1 MPPATAAWICIDC
14 ATRYPTKV
22 AWCSHCFG
30 VNRVLLVG
38 QRPVAAIDAEP
49 ESADAA
55 SLAALA
61 GDPVPVRAYPALR
74 IGHGALV
81 VLWGPPG
88 GGKSTMAARWLD
100 AVAGPVLY
108 VSHEE
113 GLGPTLASRLKR
125 LGIGRRDFKLLGRAN
140 VDQVVAEIRRHR
152 PVAVAIDSVQAGTWE
167 ASDLRHLLA
176 LHPRLGAVIAV
187 CQVNAKGQP
196 EGKRGLIHEAD
207 LSIRVEGMAA
217 TATKNRYSEITNGTS
232 NVPVLPRSE
241 PVVGDATRLQR
252 KAIHVLHLVQR
263 ENFHAGGA
271 KPRGPRDAEPAGG
284 GAGREDR
291 DRPTDLGASSDDPP
305 QGRGEPPT
313 DRA

>member
-1 MPPATAAWICIDC
+1 MPPATATWICIDC

-30 VNRVLLVG
+30 VNRVLMVG

-74 IGHGALV
+74 IGHGAMV

-113 GLGPTLASRLKR
+113 GLGPTLATRLKR
-125 LGIGRRDFKLLGRAN
+125 LNIGRRDFKLLGRAN
-140 VDQVVAEIRRHR
+140 VDQVVAEIRQHR
-152 PVAVAIDSVQAGTWE
+152 PVAVVIDSVQAGTWE

-217 TATKNRYSEITNGTS
+217 TATKNRYQEITNGTS
-232 NVPVLPRSE
+232 DVPVLPRSE
-241 PVVGDATRLQR
+241 PVAGDAPRYQV
-252 KAIHVLHLVQR
+252 KALHGLHLVLCPPV
-263 ENFHAGGA
+263 HSGGA
-271 KPRGPRDAEPAGG
+271 EPRGPRDAEPAGG
-284 GAGREDR
+284 STGRADR
-291 DRPTDLGASSDDPP
+291 ERSSDLGSAPDDPP